1 MNFIVDYNRPQG
13 AFSQN
18 LDHRFEQYSLHF
30 LKLFFFF
37 SFKLFQPYHAI
48 LTIVLFLNLNLSPLV
63 WFGSTFMFLYLIIA
77 VITWKWTQTTLV
89 PKPHLKL
96 SIFAILVYFSK
107 CNKKLTSWVGFLF
120 RLASSEKWNKNP
132 TPLGLFTRIP
142 CTSCYFFNKKKES

>member
-77 VITWKWTQTTLV
+77 VITCKWTQTTLV
-89 PKPHLKL
+89 PNISFLECLLASLTSLLTGRVRISYTQSPSPPAPSTKRIGL
-96 SIFAILVYFSK
+96 SISSTFVMIFFL
-107 CNKKLTSWVGFLF
+107 KKL
-120 RLASSEKWNKNP
+120 
-132 TPLGLFTRIP
+132 
-142 CTSCYFFNKKKES
+142 